1 VKVLPAY
8 LGGAMPRRCRTIGT
22 FIIVACVLVPVAH
35 AISDERPAEGRSL
48 MKAEVALAEHSLAVG
63 TAVLAVDGTV
73 VGKVTGLSRNPS
85 GHVERIRVTGIPMG
99 SEQTILIIRE
109 KYFRVTDEAVQL
121 NLSVAELDAMPRAM
135 TEDKEAGSRRPSERC
150 SKSLMPYARQLHGP
164 RPSNA
169 NTAARQGSCDS
180 SLLPIWEPPSRASDY

>member
-1 VKVLPAY
+1 
-8 LGGAMPRRCRTIGT
+8 MPRRRRTIGT

-35 AISDERPAEGRSL
+35 AVSDERRADGRPL
-48 MKAEVALAEHSLAVG
+48 MKAEVALAEHSLTVG

-109 KYFRVTDEAVQL
+109 KYFRVTDQAVQL
-121 NLSVAELDAMPRAM
+121 KLSVAELDAMPRAM
-135 TEDKEAGSRRPSERC
+135 TEDKEAGS
-150 SKSLMPYARQLHGP
+150 P
-164 RPSNA
+164 RSF
-169 NTAARQGSCDS
+169 
-180 SLLPIWEPPSRASDY
+180 